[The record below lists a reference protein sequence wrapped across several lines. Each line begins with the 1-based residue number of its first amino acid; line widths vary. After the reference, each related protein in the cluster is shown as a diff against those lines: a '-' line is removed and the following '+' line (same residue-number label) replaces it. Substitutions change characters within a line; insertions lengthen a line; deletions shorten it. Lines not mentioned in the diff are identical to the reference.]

1 MGKTYK
7 FTLPQNKEVENTNVR
22 VENGE
27 VLVEVEFKEKFE
39 PKDGDF
45 LSTEDGRVFIY
56 NNRYTSVQYGAY
68 CGVDIYNNLIIS
80 DSPLLSGWTGKKGCR
95 YATPEEKADF
105 LKRLESEKHLRWNAE
120 KKCLEDIRW
129 KPNNGDYYFFV
140 DSDGRIKRTR
150 NVAHWDVMRANINNC
165 FPTEEAAQPY
175 VDKIKEIFKNSKVIG
190 N

>member
-27 VLVEVEFKEKFE
+27 VLVEVELKEKFQ

-45 LSTEDGRVFIY
+45 CVSKYGCVFIY
-56 NNRYTSVQYGAY
+56 CDRGQPSKNVYGCY
-68 CGVDIYNNLIIS
+68 CGEYCDGLRIQPFYS
-80 DSPLLSGWTGKKGCR
+80 DKWTIKEGCR
-95 YATPEEKADF
+95 LATPEEKADF
-105 LKRLESEKHLRWNAE
+105 LKRLEGEKHLRWNAE

-129 KPNNGDYYFFV
+129 EPNNRDYYFFV
-140 DSDGRIKRTR
+140 DSDGRIRRTR
-150 NVAHWDVMRANINNC
+150 NVARWDAMRVNINNC

-175 VDKIKEIFKNSKVIG
+175 ADKIKEIFKNSKAE
-190 N
+190 